1 MPSLIW
7 GAVFL
12 FLLLE
17 LAVTV
22 VLALPVPRKM
32 RNFLAREVFKFNLGD
47 KLTKPVLY
55 IGIALGLALLESFM
69 THRRLLTRMEDE
81 HNSGISS
88 IPHDA
93 VYHTHDKERK
103 YKAERNM
110 YLAGFSFTL
119 LFVIGRITTLMQESV
134 ELEEETE
141 RVRKFVGDSKQA
153 DAKQTQ
159 AATAGDKKKD

>member
-22 VLALPVPRKM
+22 VLALPVPRKI
-32 RNFLAREVFKFNLGD
+32 RNFIAREIFKFNLGNR
-47 KLTKPVLY
+47 LAKPVLY
-55 IGIALGLALLESFM
+55 IGITLSLALLESYL
-69 THRRLLTRMEDE
+69 THRRIVSRMEDE
-81 HNSGISS
+81 HNAGISS
-88 IPHDA
+88 IPHHDA
-93 VYHTHDKERK
+93 IYHTHDKERK
-103 YKAERNM
+103 YRAERNM
-110 YLAGFSFTL
+110 YLAGFSLTL

-141 RVRKFVGDSKQA
+141 RVQKFVADSKKA
-153 DAKQTQ
+153 EAKQQ
-159 AATAGDKKKD
+159 TAVGDKKKD

>member
-7 GAVFL
+7 ATIFL

-17 LAVTV
+17 LAVTFI
-22 VLALPVPRKM
+22 LAIPVPRKV
-32 RNFLAREVFKFNLGD
+32 RNLIAREIFKFNIGD
-47 KLTKPVLY
+47 KLSKPVLY
-55 IGIALGLALLESFM
+55 IGIALCLALLESYL
-69 THRRLLTRMEDE
+69 TRRRLMARMEDE
-81 HNSGISS
+81 HSSGIAS

-93 VYHTHDKERK
+93 IYHAHDKERK

-110 YLAGFSFTL
+110 YLAGFSLTL

-141 RVRKFVGDSKQA
+141 RVRKFVGDSKKA
-153 DAKQTQ
+153 EAKQTVS
-159 AATAGDKKKD
+159 DKKKD